1 MGARRQLDAA
11 PRGRRR
17 RAVRGSPMARIRL
30 FLTMTRHRETPTRLP
45 RVVERVLTERA
56 KHSGGSSEG
65 E

>member
-11 PRGRRR
+11 PRGCRR
-17 RAVRGSPMARIRL
+17 RAVRGHALTRIRL
-30 FLTMTRHRETPTRLP
+30 FLTMSRHRDTPTRLP

-56 KHSGGSSEG
+56 KHSGGASEG